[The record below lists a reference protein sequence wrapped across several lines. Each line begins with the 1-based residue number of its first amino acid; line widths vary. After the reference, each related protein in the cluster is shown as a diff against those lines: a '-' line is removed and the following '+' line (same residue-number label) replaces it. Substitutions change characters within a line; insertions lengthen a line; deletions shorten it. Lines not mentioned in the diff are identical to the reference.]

1 MTGNGAAGPRVPPPR
16 KALLAASILV
26 GLSATAGS
34 IAFLVWAW
42 PRIPP
47 AGAIPAAPGEKLAD
61 GFLLAL
67 IVLQRAVFSMRPVEM
82 ALYRKLA
89 GCHRALDAFLRG
101 ALLVLLA
108 LLWVPWNES
117 GLSRSELLLWFARG
131 AFLLGALLHLSATSA
146 VGNDSLLGFD
156 ALRRRLLGL
165 PPDPR
170 PEIARIP
177 LKGPHTR
184 VRHPHA
190 LAVIIMLASSALFAR
205 DRLLIAAGGIL
216 WLAASAW
223 AEEARLLRLGGEAY
237 RSYRARTGFLLP
249 RSRGEGEVFVGDLS
263 SRRYANAG
271 TPPGADP
278 P

>member
-1 MTGNGAAGPRVPPPR
+1 MSGNGAAAPQPPPPR

-42 PRIPP
+42 PRIPS
-47 AGAIPAAPGEKLAD
+47 AVASPAAPWEKLAD
-61 GFLLAL
+61 VFLLGL
-67 IVLQRAVFSMRPVEM
+67 IVLQRAFFSIRAVEIR
-82 ALYRKLA
+82 LHQKLA
-89 GCHRALDAFLRG
+89 GCQRALGAFLKG

-108 LLWVPWNES
+108 VLWIPWNEP
-117 GLSRSELLLWFARG
+117 GLSRSEALLWFARG
-131 AFLLGALLHLSATSA
+131 AFVLGALLHLSATSA

-156 ALRRRLLGL
+156 ALRRRILGL

-170 PEIARIP
+170 PEVARIP

-190 LAVIIMLASSALFAR
+190 LAVIIMLASSGLFAR
-205 DRLLIAAGGIL
+205 DRLLVAAGGIL
-216 WLAASAW
+216 WLAASAR

-249 RSRGEGEVFVGDLS
+249 R
-263 SRRYANAG
+263 
-271 TPPGADP
+271 
-278 P
+278 

>member
-1 MTGNGAAGPRVPPPR
+1 MTGNGAAGARPAPPR
-16 KALLAASILV
+16 KTLLAASILV

-42 PRIPP
+42 PTIPP
-47 AGAIPAAPGEKLAD
+47 ADAPPATPGEKLAD
-61 GFLLAL
+61 GFLLGL
-67 IVLQRAVFSMRPVEM
+67 IVLQRAVFSSRAVEIR
-82 ALYRKLA
+82 LHQRLA
-89 GCHRALDAFLRG
+89 GCQRALGAFVKG

-108 LLWVPWNES
+108 VLWIPWNEP
-117 GLSRSELLLWFARG
+117 GLSRSEALLWFARG
-131 AFLLGALLHLSATSA
+131 AFALGALLHLSATSA

-170 PEIARIP
+170 PEVARIP

-190 LAVIIMLASSALFAR
+190 LAVIIMLVSSGLFAR
-205 DRLLIAAGGIL
+205 DRLLVAAGGIL

-223 AEEARLLRLGGEAY
+223 VEEARLLRLGGEAY

-249 RSRGEGEVFVGDLS
+249 R
-263 SRRYANAG
+263 
-271 TPPGADP
+271 
-278 P
+278 

>member
-1 MTGNGAAGPRVPPPR
+1 MTGNGGAAPRPSTPR

-34 IAFLVWAW
+34 IAFVIWAW

-47 AGAIPAAPGEKLAD
+47 ADAARATPGEKLAD
-61 GFLLAL
+61 VFLLGL
-67 IVLQRAVFSMRPVEM
+67 IVLQRAVFSIRAVEM
-82 ALYRKLA
+82 RLHRRLA
-89 GCHRALDAFLRG
+89 GCQRALGAFLRG

-108 LLWVPWNES
+108 VLWVPWNEP
-117 GLSRSELLLWFARG
+117 GLQRSEALLWFARA
-131 AFLLGALLHLSATSA
+131 AFALGALLHLSATSS
-146 VGNDSLLGFD
+146 VGNDILLGFD
-156 ALRRRLLGL
+156 ALRRRILGL

-170 PEIARIP
+170 PEVARIP

-205 DRLLIAAGGIL
+205 DRLLVAAGGIL

-223 AEEARLLRLGGEAY
+223 ADEARLLRLGGEAY

-249 RSRGEGEVFVGDLS
+249 R
-263 SRRYANAG
+263 
-271 TPPGADP
+271 
-278 P
+278 